1 MRVPSGRPPARL
13 QQFCLQAAR
22 DCWDGCCLRRPGAAQ
37 GLAAACCGRG
47 SGCYRAGWPPMAG
60 EDLCARPAMLNMY
73 CVRCSSFPAG
83 YRCRL
88 SSSAYLHRGHGAG
101 SGFGLWTSATRL
113 SVAAR
118 CQCWGRAGSREGA
131 CPRAWCAR
139 VRTVAHWWRTGGGGG
154 EAGQAVHRGG
164 AGAQRPQG
172 GNHRGG
178 RRMGACFMP
187 LFLQSPPP
195 TTCHRH
201 ISHSLRRHLLTLTAM
216 HWRRTADS
224 ILMPHWLARRFKRVL
239 AGAGSRQCCE

>member
-1 MRVPSGRPPARL
+1 MPAQFQRLPAQRP
-13 QQFCLQAAR
+13 
-22 DCWDGCCLRRPGAAQ
+22 W
-37 GLAAACCGRG
+37 
-47 SGCYRAGWPPMAG
+47 GWFWTWVM
-60 EDLCARPAMLNMY
+60 DQRHTS
-73 CVRCSSFPAG
+73 VRCGQVSV
-83 YRCRL
+83 L
-88 SSSAYLHRGHGAG
+88 GA
-101 SGFGLWTSATRL
+101 R
-113 SVAAR
+113 R
-118 CQCWGRAGSREGA
+118 GSREGV

-216 HWRRTADS
+216 HWRRTANS